1 MKKEVSCVL
10 GITPVLDTTG
20 LRMWIFSSTYFAMKP
35 LDLSMGQQLPR
46 QIITSLCNYF
56 VPGALLSSFRIL
68 DQLILIVTPF
78 TATMVDEAVQA
89 WSDVGCWS
97 DSLVQGGSE
106 AGHWSALAQPLATLL
121 RGNLTASWRFPE

>member
-1 MKKEVSCVL
+1 
-10 GITPVLDTTG
+10 
-20 LRMWIFSSTYFAMKP
+20 MWIFSSTYFAMKP
-35 LDLSMGQQLPR
+35 LDLSTGQQLLR

-56 VPGALLSSFRIL
+56 VPGALLSSFRTL

-78 TATMVDEAVQA
+78 TATMVDEAIEA
-89 WSDVGCWS
+89 WSDNVIGCWS

-121 RGNLTASWRFPE
+121 GGNVTASWRFPQ